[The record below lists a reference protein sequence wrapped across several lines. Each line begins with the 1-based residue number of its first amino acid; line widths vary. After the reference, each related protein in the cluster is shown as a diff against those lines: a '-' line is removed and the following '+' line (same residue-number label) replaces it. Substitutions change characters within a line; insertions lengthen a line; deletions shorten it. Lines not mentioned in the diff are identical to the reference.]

1 MKLFRKVDI
10 LGTRYSVYRVA
21 SGENEYMEKLHYGGL
36 CTTIDHRIYI
46 LDLST
51 TEGWGGETEEVRKS
65 MEACTLRHEVIH
77 AFLNESGLQWNSFA
91 PENAWA
97 KTKKWWTG
105 LQFRH
110 RKSSKSIRNWGV
122 LGELR

>member
-51 TEGWGGETEEVRKS
+51 TEEWGGETEEVRKS

-91 PENAWA
+91 PEMRGR

>member
-1 MKLFRKVDI
+1 MKLFRKVDV
-10 LGTRYSVYRVA
+10 LGTRYSVYRVT

-51 TEGWGGETEEVRKS
+51 TEEWGGETEEVRKS

-97 KTKKWWTG
+97 KNEEMVDWIAIQAPKIFKVY
-105 LQFRH
+105 QE
-110 RKSSKSIRNWGV
+110 
-122 LGELR
+122 LGCVG

>member
-51 TEGWGGETEEVRKS
+51 TEEWGR
-65 MEACTLRHEVIH
+65 
-77 AFLNESGLQWNSFA
+77 
-91 PENAWA
+91 
-97 KTKKWWTG
+97 
-105 LQFRH
+105 
-110 RKSSKSIRNWGV
+110 
-122 LGELR
+122 

>member
-1 MKLFRKVDI
+1 MKLFRKVYI

-51 TEGWGGETEEVRKS
+51 TEEWGGETEEVRKS
-65 MEACTLRHEVIH
+65 MEACTLRHEVTSMRCR
-77 AFLNESGLQWNSFA
+77 N
-91 PENAWA
+91 
-97 KTKKWWTG
+97 
-105 LQFRH
+105 H
-110 RKSSKSIRNWGV
+110 RRQDTAHRCHR
-122 LGELR
+122 LP